1 MRFNFNKFS
10 NREQILAISFI
21 ILTFILVLISVIS
34 WLNNKNQSLEKE
46 NQNII
51 SRLNYIESIPSS
63 ISSNR
68 NLFSDSISILVN
80 STSKE
85 KNIQIDRTQPL
96 NDNSIMVWVNEV
108 NFIDLYDWMILM
120 GEQGGEIEKMNIRK
134 SKQNKVNAQIS
145 ALNAVSVVSDAVS
158 NSENIVLVSIS
169 YERTRFIIEVQ
180 TNSYDQLQEYVDLV
194 NSMGLSVNLGASRR
208 VNNFIQG
215 EISINAF

>member
-120 GEQGGEIEKMNIRK
+120 GEQGGQIEKMNIRK

-145 ALNAVSVVSDAVS
+145 IL
-158 NSENIVLVSIS
+158 LK
-169 YERTRFIIEVQ
+169 
-180 TNSYDQLQEYVDLV
+180 TN
-194 NSMGLSVNLGASRR
+194 
-208 VNNFIQG
+208 
-215 EISINAF
+215 

>member
-1 MRFNFNKFS
+1 MRFNLNKLY
-10 NREQILAISFI
+10 NREQILTISLI
-21 ILTFILVLISVIS
+21 ILTLILVLISVIS

-145 ALNAVSVVSDAVS
+145 IL
-158 NSENIVLVSIS
+158 LK
-169 YERTRFIIEVQ
+169 
-180 TNSYDQLQEYVDLV
+180 TN
-194 NSMGLSVNLGASRR
+194 
-208 VNNFIQG
+208 
-215 EISINAF
+215 

>member
-145 ALNAVSVVSDAVS
+145 IL
-158 NSENIVLVSIS
+158 LK
-169 YERTRFIIEVQ
+169 
-180 TNSYDQLQEYVDLV
+180 TN
-194 NSMGLSVNLGASRR
+194 
-208 VNNFIQG
+208 
-215 EISINAF
+215 

>member
-10 NREQILAISFI
+10 NREQILVFSFI

-134 SKQNKVNAQIS
+134 SKLNKVNAQIS
-145 ALNAVSVVSDAVS
+145 IL
-158 NSENIVLVSIS
+158 LK
-169 YERTRFIIEVQ
+169 
-180 TNSYDQLQEYVDLV
+180 TN
-194 NSMGLSVNLGASRR
+194 
-208 VNNFIQG
+208 
-215 EISINAF
+215 